1 MAYLILL
8 EVQNLLN
15 PETISVISIL
25 LSVIYFLVKER
36 DTVKTDLKIRIDE
49 VKEHY
54 ENDNADIQKRVDQY
68 VLEIAKLH
76 EDKYNVTREIIPLL
90 IKLIDKLNEDEKS

>member
-1 MAYLILL
+1 VAYLILL